1 MDAESAPGADELL
14 FCPLGGTGEVGLNL
28 YLYGHAGQWMMVDC
42 GISFADETTPGVDLL
57 LPDVRWIA
65 ERKDSLAGI
74 VITHA
79 HEDHIGAV
87 PYLWRR
93 LGAPVYGTPFT
104 CSVLRR
110 KLAEHGLEGEVP
122 VHEIPV
128 GGQATVGPFDLEF
141 ITITHSI
148 LEPSSILIRTP
159 VGNLLHTGD
168 WKLDPHPLVG
178 ANFDQKRLER
188 LKDDNILAL
197 IGDSTNAMAPGH
209 SGSEMDVRTALTELV
224 GSLDNRVVM
233 TCFATNV
240 ARLQTAAEV
249 AIATG
254 RSLCLVGRS
263 MHNMVRAAQECGYL
277 HDLPEMVNER
287 DLENIPRD
295 HVLLLMTG
303 SQGESRSALSR
314 TAREEHPNV
323 VLEAGDHVI
332 FSSRV
337 IPGNEKAIHTLQ
349 NRLVQRNIEVLTE
362 EDHFVHVSG
371 HPCRDELTQ
380 MYQWVRPKIAVP
392 MHGEPRHL
400 LSHARLADSLQVPHS
415 IVPADGTVIR
425 LAPGDAPE
433 IIDHV
438 PVGRMALD
446 GTKILPTD
454 SGSIRERRKMGFAGV
469 AVLTL
474 VVDADGQLEDDP
486 QLSAFGLFGEEQED
500 EEAIDAAIDA
510 VEAAIQKL
518 RIHDRRRDEIL
529 HETARLAL
537 RRFLQRE
544 TGRKPHTEVHLVRLE

>member
-128 GGQATVGPFDLEF
+128 GGQVTVGPFDLEF
-141 ITITHSI
+141 ITVTHSI

-168 WKLDPHPLVG
+168 WKLDPQPLVG

-277 HDLPEMVNER
+277 RDLPEMVNER

-349 NRLVQRNIEVLTE
+349 NRLVQRGIEVLTE

-510 VEAAIQKL
+510 VEAAIGKL
-518 RIHDRRRDEIL
+518 RVHDRRRDEIV